1 MPRPDRSNAVDHI
14 VVIMFEN
21 RSFDNLLGR
30 LYQPGEAPFF
40 DGVTGRE
47 LSNPVPDWA
56 VDAATS
62 PGQIPYGIAGN
73 MNAPSPD
80 PGEEY
85 QHVNTQ
91 LFGLIN
97 PPGNRGMVAE
107 HMVAPYNAPANPGQR
122 PTMDGFIADYIS
134 AFMAEERR
142 PPVFGEYAQIM
153 TGYSPAQVPVTS
165 ALARGFG
172 TFDRWFCEVPSQT
185 FPNRSFLHAAT
196 SSGFVVNMS
205 PADSFPVHNTAE
217 TIFERLEAQGLTWRV
232 YCDPP
237 SHLSLT
243 GIIHAPRLLDRFET
257 NFFTTDR
264 FLADAA
270 SGELPTYSF
279 IEPNLL
285 YGHND
290 MHPAFDAI
298 FPGVDL
304 DPPSSLLGG
313 EALLAKIYDAIR
325 TSSAPEGS
333 NAYNT
338 LLMITFDEHGGTYD
352 HVPPPRVAPPTLAA
366 PAGQM
371 GFAFDRSGLR
381 VPAIAISAWIPERTV
396 IHDEYRHTSV
406 IRTLRERWPL
416 GAPLTARDRAAR
428 DIAPVLSLDRPRDPD
443 TWPVVT
449 PRPVPPFD
457 PARMSLDARLKG
469 LSKAACFPVLALAKR
484 LGLPAPD
491 IDQDEAICRADAMA
505 LISDVFGHMFPHLLG
520 L

>member
-1 MPRPDRSNAVDHI
+1 MPRPDRSNALDHV

-30 LYQPGEAPFF
+30 LYEPGEVPFF
-40 DGVTGRE
+40 EGVTGRE

-56 VDAATS
+56 VDAGAS
-62 PGQIPYGIAGN
+62 PRLVPYGIAAD
-73 MNAPSPD
+73 MNTPSPD

-91 LFGLIN
+91 LFGLID
-97 PPGNRGMVAE
+97 PPGNRGILAE
-107 HMVAPYNAPANPGQR
+107 HMTAPYNTPADPGQR
-122 PTMDGFIADYIS
+122 PTMDGFITDYVS
-134 AFMAEERR
+134 AFTAEEGR
-142 PPVFGEYAQIM
+142 PPSFGEYAQIM
-153 TGYSPAQVPVTS
+153 TGYSPGLLPVTS

-172 TFDRWFCEVPSQT
+172 TFDHWFSEVPSQT
-185 FPNRSFLHAAT
+185 FPNRSFFHAAS

-205 PADSFPVHNTAE
+205 PADSFPLHNTAE

-237 SHLSLT
+237 SHLSIT
-243 GIIHAPRLLDRFET
+243 GIIHAPRLLDRFAT

-290 MHPAFDAI
+290 MHPAFDAM
-298 FPGVDL
+298 FPGADL

-325 TSSAPEGS
+325 SSSSPDGS

-338 LLMITFDEHGGTYD
+338 LLMVTFDEHGGNYD
-352 HVPPPRVAPPTLAA
+352 HVPPPRAIPPGPSGAP
-366 PAGQM
+366 GQL

-381 VPAIAISAWIPERTV
+381 VPAIAISAWLPERTV

-428 DIAPVLSLDRPRDPD
+428 DITPVLTLDRPRDPE
-443 TWPVVT
+443 TWPQVT

-457 PARMSLDARLKG
+457 PARVSLEARLKG
-469 LSKAACFPVLALAKR
+469 LAKAACFPALALAKG

-491 IDQDEAICRADAMA
+491 VDQDEAICRADALA
-505 LISDVFGHMFPHLLG
+505 LISDVFGDMFPG
-520 L
+520 LHRG